1 MLTLMI
7 QKLSI
12 VLKCWPSWQKDRKSA
27 RLSFILLHG
36 HYPSLLPSPN
46 GIFLRCFLRPGFL
59 QHDLPFGILWASL
72 CCGDLRHSLGSFSRY
87 PLELGTGV
95 RPHPPNMVFESPS
108 WVPKIPFTLPDA
120 IPVGD
125 FILSGNRSL
134 PAEVD
139 VKPPF
144 ICALSGELYTT
155 QEVQYRIES
164 LARSL
169 CKELG
174 WTPNTLS
181 PWDKIVGV
189 ISLNTVS
196 AHPPYFMY

>member
-139 VKPPF
+139 VKPPSYAPYPGN
-144 ICALSGELYTT
+144 CTRHRKSNTGSNHL
-155 QEVQYRIES
+155 QEASV
-164 LARSL
+164 RSL
-169 CKELG
+169 G
-174 WTPNTLS
+174 GRQTHS
-181 PWDKIVGV
+181 PRGTKSSV
-189 ISLNTVS
+189 
-196 AHPPYFMY
+196 